1 MATFENS
8 RQLIAEASQS
18 LPGGVNS
25 NYRLGIAPTPLVF
38 ERGAGPYLYD
48 VDGNRLI
55 DYYLGMGPMIL
66 GHNPAPV
73 LEAMQE
79 QLKSG
84 ILYAGQSRIE
94 QEAARLVC
102 QMVPCAERV
111 RFSCAGSEVVQA
123 VLRLARAATQRSVI
137 IKFEGH
143 YHGWLDN
150 ILWSIAPSPDEYGP
164 EDAPTPIPASAGQDL
179 QAGLHTEVLP
189 WNNLELLERR
199 LEREDVAAVIMEPAM
214 CNTSAIFPV
223 EGYLEGVRRAC
234 TDTGTVLVFDEVITG
249 FRVAPGGAQAH
260 FGVTPDLATFGK
272 AIASGFP
279 VSCFVGRADLMD
291 MIAPSRPHPS
301 ALGSGQLASGGVMH
315 GGTFNAH
322 PACMAA
328 LVATLHEL
336 QKPETFVALDQQGKR
351 LMQGIRDALDAADTA
366 LKQHS
371 GSASKIQ
378 ARVAGFPQI
387 FHVGFGVEAPVT
399 DYRSSLQADKERY
412 VRFTEALH
420 HHGVRALERGAWFL
434 STAHTEEVI
443 DATVAAVAA
452 VAREI

>member
-1 MATFENS
+1 MTTFEGS
-8 RQLIAEASQS
+8 RQLIAEASQT

-38 ERGAGPYLYD
+38 ERGEGPYLYD
-48 VDGNRLI
+48 ADGNRLI

-73 LEAMQE
+73 LEAVEE
-79 QLKSG
+79 QLRAG

-94 QEAARLVC
+94 QEAARMVC
-102 QMVPCAERV
+102 EIVPCAEQV

-123 VLRLARAATQRSVI
+123 VIRLARAATQRSVI

-143 YHGWLDN
+143 YHGWMDN
-150 ILWSIAPSPDEYGP
+150 ILWSIAPTAAEYGP
-164 EDAPTPIPASAGQDL
+164 EEAPNAVPASAGQDL

-189 WNNLELLERR
+189 WNNLEVLERR
-199 LEREDVAAVIMEPAM
+199 LERGDVAGVIMEPAM
-214 CNTSAIFPV
+214 CNTSTVFPGD
-223 EGYLEGVRRAC
+223 GYLEGVRRAC
-234 TDTGTVLVFDEVITG
+234 TETGTVLIFDEVITG

-279 VSCFVGRADLMD
+279 VSCFAGRADLME
-291 MIAPSRPHPS
+291 
-301 ALGSGQLASGGVMH
+301 LFASGGVMH
-315 GGTFNAH
+315 GGTFNGH

-328 LVATLHEL
+328 LVATLKEL
-336 QKPETFVALDQQGKR
+336 EKPETFAALDRQGTR
-351 LMQGIRDALDAADTA
+351 LMKGIEEALDAAD
-366 LKQHS
+366 
-371 GSASKIQ
+371 IQ
-378 ARVAGFPQI
+378 ARVEGFPQI
-387 FHVGFGVEAPVT
+387 FHVGFGVEGQVT
-399 DYRSSLQADKERY
+399 DYRSSMQADKERY

-420 HHGVRALERGAWFL
+420 YRGVRALERGAWFL
-434 STAHTEEVI
+434 STAHTADVVDE
-443 DATVAAVAA
+443 TVSAVAA

>member
-1 MATFENS
+1 MTTFEES
-8 RQLIAEASQS
+8 RQLIAEASET

-25 NYRLGIAPTPLVF
+25 NYRMGIAPTPLVF
-38 ERGAGPYLYD
+38 ERGEGPYLFD
-48 VDGNRLI
+48 ADGNRLI

-73 LEAMQE
+73 LEAVRE
-79 QLKSG
+79 ELNSG

-102 QMVPCAERV
+102 EMVPCAERV

-123 VLRLARAATQRSVI
+123 VIRLARAATQRSVI

-143 YHGWLDN
+143 YHGWMDN
-150 ILWSIAPSPDEYGP
+150 ILWSIAPTPDEYGP
-164 EDAPTPIPASAGQDL
+164 ADAPNAIPASAGQDL
-179 QAGLHTEVLP
+179 QAGWHTEVLP
-189 WNNLELLERR
+189 WNNLEVLEKR
-199 LEREDVAAVIMEPAM
+199 LASEDVAGVIMEPAM
-214 CNTSAIFPV
+214 CNTSTVFPAD
-223 EGYLEGVRRAC
+223 GYLEGVRRAC
-234 TDTGTVLVFDEVITG
+234 SATGTVLIFDEVITG

-279 VSCFVGRADLMD
+279 VSCFAGRADLMD
-291 MIAPSRPHPS
+291 LFAT
-301 ALGSGQLASGGVMH
+301 GGVMH
-315 GGTFNAH
+315 GGTFNGH

-328 LVATLHEL
+328 LVATLGEL
-336 QKPETFVALDQQGKR
+336 KKPETFAALNRQGTR
-351 LMQGIRDALDAADTA
+351 LMEGMREALEAAD
-366 LKQHS
+366 
-371 GSASKIQ
+371 IQ
-378 ARVAGFPQI
+378 ARVEGFPQA

-399 DYRSSLQADKERY
+399 DYRSTLQADKERY

-420 HHGVRALERGAWFL
+420 YRGVRALERGAWFL
-434 STAHTEEVI
+434 STAHTADVVDE
-443 DATVAAVAA
+443 TVAAVGA

>member
-1 MATFENS
+1 MATFTTSE
-8 RQLIAEASQS
+8 QLIAEAAQS

-38 ERGAGPYLYD
+38 ERADGPYLYD

-66 GHNPAPV
+66 GHNPAPALDAV
-73 LEAMQE
+73 RE
-79 QLKSG
+79 QLQSG

-94 QEAARLVC
+94 LEAARMVC
-102 QMVPCAERV
+102 RMVPCAERV

-123 VLRLARAATQRSVI
+123 VIRLARAATQRSVI

-150 ILWSIAPSPDEYGP
+150 ILWSIAPAPHEYGP
-164 EDAPTPIPASAGQDL
+164 EEAPTPIPASAGQDA

-199 LEREDVAAVIMEPAM
+199 LERGDVAAVIMEPAM
-214 CNTSAIFPV
+214 CNTSAIFPLP
-223 EGYLEGVRRAC
+223 GYLEGARRAC
-234 TDTGTVLVFDEVITG
+234 DDTGTVLIFDEVITG
-249 FRVAPGGAQAH
+249 FRVAPGGAQAY

-291 MIAPSRPHPS
+291 RF
-301 ALGSGQLASGGVMH
+301 ASGEVMH
-315 GGTFNAH
+315 GGTFNGH

-328 LVATLHEL
+328 LVATLREL
-336 QKPETFVALDQQGKR
+336 EKPETFAALAQQGER
-351 LMQGIRDALDAADTA
+351 LMQGIREALDGAD
-366 LKQHS
+366 
-371 GSASKIQ
+371 IQ

-387 FHVGFGVEAPVT
+387 FHVGFGVEEEVT

-420 HHGVRALERGAWFL
+420 HRGVRALERGAWFL
-434 STAHTEEVI
+434 STAHTEDVI
-443 DATVAAVAA
+443 DATIAAVAA

>member
-1 MATFENS
+1 MTTFDGS

-25 NYRLGIAPTPLVF
+25 NYRLGVAPTPLVF
-38 ERGAGPYLYD
+38 ERGEGAYLYD
-48 VDGNRLI
+48 ADGNRLI

-73 LEAMQE
+73 LEAVQE
-79 QLKSG
+79 QLGSG

-94 QEAARLVC
+94 QEAARMVC
-102 QMVPCAERV
+102 EMVPCAERV

-123 VLRLARAATQRSVI
+123 VIRLARAATQRSVI

-143 YHGWLDN
+143 YHGWMDN
-150 ILWSIAPSPDEYGP
+150 ILWSIAPTAEEYGP
-164 EDAPTPIPASAGQDL
+164 EEAPNAIPASAGQDL

-189 WNNLELLERR
+189 WNNLELLEKR
-199 LEREDVAAVIMEPAM
+199 LERGDVAGVIMEPAM
-214 CNTSAIFPV
+214 CNTSTVFPGD
-223 EGYLEGVRRAC
+223 GYLEGVRRAC
-234 TDTGTVLVFDEVITG
+234 TDTGTVLIFDEVITG

-279 VSCFVGRADLMD
+279 VSCFAGRAELME
-291 MIAPSRPHPS
+291 
-301 ALGSGQLASGGVMH
+301 QFASGGVMH
-315 GGTFNAH
+315 GGTFNGH

-328 LVATLHEL
+328 LVATLGEL
-336 QKPETFVALDQQGKR
+336 EKPETFAALDRQGTR
-351 LMQGIRDALDAADTA
+351 LMEGIGEALDAAD
-366 LKQHS
+366 
-371 GSASKIQ
+371 IQ
-378 ARVAGFPQI
+378 ARVEGFPQI
-387 FHVGFGVEAPVT
+387 FHVGFGVEGEVT

-420 HHGVRALERGAWFL
+420 YRGVRALERGAWFL
-434 STAHTEEVI
+434 STAHTADVVDE
-443 DATVAAVAA
+443 TVAAVAA

>member
-1 MATFENS
+1 MATFETS
-8 RQLIAEASQS
+8 RQLIAAASQS

-38 ERGAGPYLYD
+38 ERGDGPYLYD

-73 LEAMQE
+73 LDAVQE

-102 QMVPCAERV
+102 RMVPCAERV

-123 VLRLARAATQRSVI
+123 ALRLARAATRRSVI

-143 YHGWLDN
+143 YHGWMDN
-150 ILWSIAPSPDEYGP
+150 ILWSIAPAPRQYGP
-164 EDAPTPIPASAGQDL
+164 EDAPTPIPASAGQDV
-179 QAGLHTEVLP
+179 QAGRHTEALP
-189 WNNLELLERR
+189 WNNLQLLQRR

-214 CNTSAIFPV
+214 CNTGAILPAD
-223 EGYLEGVRRAC
+223 GYLEGVRRAC
-234 TDTGTVLVFDEVITG
+234 ADTGTILIFDEVITG

-279 VSCFVGRADLMD
+279 VACFAGRADLMD
-291 MIAPSRPHPS
+291 LIAPSRPHP
-301 ALGSGQLASGGVMH
+301 GEGQPATAGVMH
-315 GGTFNAH
+315 GGTFNGH

-336 QKPETFVALDQQGKR
+336 EKPETFAALDKQGTR
-351 LMQGIRDALDAADTA
+351 LMQGIRQALDAAGIT
-366 LKQHS
+366 
-371 GSASKIQ
+371 
-378 ARVAGFPQI
+378 ARVEGFPQI

-399 DYRSSLQADKERY
+399 DYRTSLQADKERY
-412 VRFTEALH
+412 VRFTAALH

-434 STAHTEEVI
+434 STAHTGDVI

-452 VAREI
+452 VARTI

>member
-1 MATFENS
+1 MTTFEGS
-8 RQLIAEASQS
+8 RQLIAEAARS

-38 ERGAGPYLYD
+38 ERGEGPYLYD
-48 VDGNRLI
+48 ADGNRLI

-73 LEAMQE
+73 LEAVRE
-79 QLKSG
+79 ELSSG
-84 ILYAGQSRIE
+84 ILYAGQSRVE

-102 QMVPCAERV
+102 EMVPCAERV

-123 VLRLARAATQRSVI
+123 VIRLARAATQRSVI

-143 YHGWLDN
+143 YHGWMDN
-150 ILWSIAPSPDEYGP
+150 ILWSIAPTPEEYGA
-164 EDAPTPIPASAGQDL
+164 EEAPNAIPGSAGQDL

-189 WNNLELLERR
+189 WNNLKLLERR
-199 LEREDVAAVIMEPAM
+199 LERRDVAGVIMEPAM
-214 CNTSAIFPV
+214 CNTSTVFPAD
-223 EGYLEGVRRAC
+223 GYLEGVRRAC
-234 TDTGTVLVFDEVITG
+234 TETGTVLIFDEVITG

-279 VSCFVGRADLMD
+279 VSCFAGRAELME
-291 MIAPSRPHPS
+291 
-301 ALGSGQLASGGVMH
+301 LFASGGVMH
-315 GGTFNAH
+315 GGTFNGH

-328 LVATLHEL
+328 LVATLGEL
-336 QKPETFVALDQQGKR
+336 EKPETFAALDRQGTR
-351 LMQGIRDALDAADTA
+351 LMEGMREALDAAD
-366 LKQHS
+366 
-371 GSASKIQ
+371 IQ
-378 ARVAGFPQI
+378 ARVEGFPQI
-387 FHVGFGVEAPVT
+387 FHVGFGVEGEVT

-420 HHGVRALERGAWFL
+420 YRGVRALERGAWFL
-434 STAHTEEVI
+434 STAHTADVVDE
-443 DATVAAVAA
+443 TVAAVAE
-452 VAREI
+452 VARGI

>member
-1 MATFENS
+1 MTTFEGS
-8 RQLIAEASQS
+8 RQLIAEASQT

-38 ERGAGPYLYD
+38 ERGEGPYLYD
-48 VDGNRLI
+48 ADGNRLI

-73 LEAMQE
+73 LETVE
-79 QLKSG
+79 KQLGSG

-94 QEAARLVC
+94 QEAARMVC
-102 QMVPCAERV
+102 DMVPCAERV

-123 VLRLARAATQRSVI
+123 VIRLARAATHRSVI

-143 YHGWLDN
+143 YHGWMDN
-150 ILWSIAPSPDEYGP
+150 ILWSIAPTPEEYGP
-164 EDAPTPIPASAGQDL
+164 EEAPNAIPASAGQDL

-189 WNNLELLERR
+189 WNNLELLEKR
-199 LEREDVAAVIMEPAM
+199 LERGDVAGVIMEPAM
-214 CNTSAIFPV
+214 CNTSTVFPGD
-223 EGYLEGVRRAC
+223 GYLEGVRRAC
-234 TDTGTVLVFDEVITG
+234 TETGTVLIFDEVITG

-279 VSCFVGRADLMD
+279 VSCFAGRADLME
-291 MIAPSRPHPS
+291 
-301 ALGSGQLASGGVMH
+301 LFASGGVMH
-315 GGTFNAH
+315 GGTFNGH

-328 LVATLHEL
+328 LVATLKEL
-336 QKPETFVALDQQGKR
+336 EKPETFAALDRQGTR
-351 LMQGIRDALDAADTA
+351 LMEGIEEALDAADI
-366 LKQHS
+366 H
-371 GSASKIQ
+371 
-378 ARVAGFPQI
+378 ARVEGFPQI
-387 FHVGFGVEAPVT
+387 FHVGFGVEGQVT

-420 HHGVRALERGAWFL
+420 FRGVRALERGAWFL
-434 STAHTEEVI
+434 STAHTADVVDE
-443 DATVAAVAA
+443 TVAAVAA

>member
-1 MATFENS
+1 MTTFEES

-38 ERGAGPYLYD
+38 ERAEGPYLYD
-48 VDGNRLI
+48 ADGNRLI

-73 LEAMQE
+73 LEAVQE
-79 QLKSG
+79 QLGSG

-94 QEAARLVC
+94 QEAARMVC
-102 QMVPCAERV
+102 EIVPCAERV

-143 YHGWLDN
+143 YHGWMDN
-150 ILWSIAPSPDEYGP
+150 ILWSIAPTAEEYGP
-164 EDAPTPIPASAGQDL
+164 EEAPNAVPASAGQDL

-189 WNNLELLERR
+189 WNNLEVLERR
-199 LEREDVAAVIMEPAM
+199 LERGDVAGVIMEPAM
-214 CNTSAIFPV
+214 CNTSTVFPGD
-223 EGYLEGVRRAC
+223 GYLEGVRRAC
-234 TDTGTVLVFDEVITG
+234 TETGTVLIFDEVITG
-249 FRVAPGGAQAH
+249 FRVAPGGAQAY

-279 VSCFVGRADLMD
+279 VSCFAGRADLME
-291 MIAPSRPHPS
+291 
-301 ALGSGQLASGGVMH
+301 LFASGGVMH
-315 GGTFNAH
+315 GGTFNGH

-328 LVATLHEL
+328 LVATLKEL
-336 QKPETFVALDQQGKR
+336 EKPETFTALDRQGTR
-351 LMQGIRDALDAADTA
+351 LMKGIEEALDAAD
-366 LKQHS
+366 
-371 GSASKIQ
+371 IQ
-378 ARVAGFPQI
+378 ARVEGFPQI
-387 FHVGFGVEAPVT
+387 FHVGFGVEGQVT
-399 DYRSSLQADKERY
+399 DYRSSMQADKERY

-420 HHGVRALERGAWFL
+420 YRGVRALERGAWFL
-434 STAHTEEVI
+434 STAHTADVVDE
-443 DATVAAVAA
+443 TVAAVAA
-452 VAREI
+452 VALEI